1 MSLDRG
7 RIDAII
13 DAATDSLEGDWLLVG
28 GAAAAVWFL
37 SERVTEDVDLVSLR
51 GSREDRLALLALAE
65 RLGLSPEAFNS
76 AADFFVHRIP
86 GWTEEMELLRQ
97 GRGARIHRPTVTL
110 FILLKLGRLSE
121 VDLDDCLA
129 LLRVARE
136 TSRPWDRARVI
147 AALDA
152 LPPSVDATLI
162 ERRRTLRAQLADAAT
177 ELAT

>member
-7 RIDAII
+7 RIDAIL
-13 DAATDSLEGDWLLVG
+13 DAAVDALEGDWLLVG
-28 GAAAAVWFL
+28 GAVAAAWFL
-37 SERVTEDVDLVSLR
+37 PGRVTEDVDLVSLR
-51 GSREDRLALLALAE
+51 GSQADRLALLALAE

-86 GWTEEMELLRQ
+86 GWTTEMELLRQ

-110 FILLKLGRLSE
+110 FILLKMGRLSE
-121 VDLDDCLA
+121 IDLEDCLH

-147 AALDA
+147 AAVDA
-152 LPPSVDATLI
+152 LPPSADAALI
-162 ERRRTLRAQLADAAT
+162 ERRRALRDA
-177 ELAT
+177 L